1 MQVKERWNQSVLEEI
16 NPEYSLEG
24 LTVKLKF
31 QASLHAAGLHFV
43 FKIMNLKAWEEVT
56 LFPPGFEP
64 GTFRVLGERDNHYT
78 TETTWATVPS
88 DIFKN
93 CMFEHTWPSNF
104 QKKRTLET

>member
-1 MQVKERWNQSVLEEI
+1 MQVKERWNQSVLKEI

-43 FKIMNLKAWEEVT
+43 FKIMNLKDSL

-78 TETTWATVPS
+78 TETRWETVPS
-88 DIFKN
+88 DILKN
-93 CMFEHTWPSNF
+93 CMFEHTWSSNF
-104 QKKRTLET
+104 KGKGL